1 MSNLIKFR
9 EQQNLTQEEL
19 AEKSGISVRTIQRIE
34 AGTQPKGYTLK
45 VLAIA
50 LEISEEELTQKAFK
64 QSIYESQ
71 VPLTEKETLI
81 KNTVKD
87 ESSDRLLYK
96 LLNISSL
103 PFTLFPPLNI
113 IVPLSIAL
121 YKKENH
127 LIVKQIISV
136 QIIWTIIAFITF
148 MLGVFI
154 RKWFAL
160 NNWFII
166 SIMVGLILFN
176 FGIIIRNAIELTKR
190 KKLTNRLN
198 INIL

>member
-103 PFTLFPPLNI
+103 PFTLFLPLNI

>member
-176 FGIIIRNAIELTKR
+176 FGIIIRNAIDLTKR
-190 KKLTNRLN
+190 KKLTNRFN

>member
-81 KNTVKD
+81 KNTVED

-103 PFTLFPPLNI
+103 PFTLFPPLNV

-190 KKLTNRLN
+190 RKLTNRLN

>member
-50 LEISEEELTQKAFK
+50 LEISEEELSQKAFK

>member
-19 AEKSGISVRTIQRIE
+19 AEKSGILVRTIQRIE

-71 VPLTEKETLI
+71 VPLTVKETLI
-81 KNTVKD
+81 KNIVED

-103 PFTLFPPLNI
+103 PFTLFPPLNV

-127 LIVKQIISV
+127 PIVKQIISV

-190 KKLTNRLN
+190 RKLTNRLN

>member
-1 MSNLIKFR
+1 LSNLIKFR

-81 KNTVKD
+81 KNTVED

-103 PFTLFPPLNI
+103 PFTLFPPLNV

-190 KKLTNRLN
+190 RKLTNRLN